1 MQDFKSPVSR
11 LARLFKKS
19 RDSWKERALEKQKKV
34 RALEI
39 KVRDLSD
46 SREHWKNRALAAES
60 KLKEQNVG
68 GGLGEKKKGWNPM
81 KQRENNSEKE
91 LKVKG
96 HSYNIKTIQQA

>member
-1 MQDFKSPVSR
+1 MREFKSPVSR
-11 LARLFKKS
+11 LARLFQKG
-19 RDSWKERALEKQKKV
+19 RDSWKEKALEKQKKV

-68 GGLGEKKKGWNPM
+68 GSLGEKKKKWKPR
-81 KQRENNSEKE
+81 KQ
-91 LKVKG
+91 
-96 HSYNIKTIQQA
+96 T